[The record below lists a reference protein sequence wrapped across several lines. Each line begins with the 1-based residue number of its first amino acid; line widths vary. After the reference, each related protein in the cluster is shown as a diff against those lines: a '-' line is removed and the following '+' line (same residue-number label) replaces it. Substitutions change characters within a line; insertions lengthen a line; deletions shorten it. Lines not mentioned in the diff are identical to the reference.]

1 MMHWSLFKGQ
11 FYSENM
17 LLDLWGDT
25 GKKDK
30 TGFVN
35 FFNILVLEQMKTQEE
50 ACQHLSR
57 EWF

>member
-1 MMHWSLFKGQ
+1 M
-11 FYSENM
+11 
-17 LLDLWGDT
+17 LDLWRDT
-25 GKKDK
+25 VKKNK

-35 FFNILVLEQMKTQEE
+35 FFNILVLEQIKTQEE